1 MLTIDR
7 VLVPTDFSESSRSAL
22 DHARALCRR
31 FGSTLMLMHVVET
44 TGFTNIVASSGYAA
58 VIPDLF
64 DEILAGARGQLESL
78 LTEKDRQA
86 FPVETILRVTGRP
99 AREIVRVAADEHV
112 DLIVMGTQGRQGL
125 SHLVLGSVAEEVVR
139 TARCPVLTV
148 KASEQGTSWI
158 DSPNRATAA
167 ASCA

>member
-1 MLTIDR
+1 MLAIDR
-7 VLVPTDFSESSRSAL
+7 ILVPTDFSESSGAAL

-31 FGSTLMLMHVVET
+31 FGSKLMLMHVVET
-44 TGFTNIVASSGYAA
+44 TGFTNVVSSSGYAA

-64 DEILAGARGQLESL
+64 DEILAGTRGQLESL
-78 LTEKDRQA
+78 LTDKDRQA

-99 AREIVRVAADEHV
+99 AREIVRVASDAHV
-112 DLIVMGTQGRQGL
+112 DLIVMGTQGRRGL

-139 TARCPVLTV
+139 TAQCPVLTV
-148 KASEQGTSWI
+148 KVSEHGMSWI
-158 DSPNRATAA
+158 DSPDRATTA